1 MRTARLAPSLV
12 LATTLAACSSF
23 SVFSVNAVWDTQ
35 HDFSRLNTYDWAV
48 KQPETGPDLPYE
60 LIDSAVRSTVDDDL
74 SGKGFRRSDE
84 RPSFHVIYYVGA
96 EEVTAISD
104 AGYYGRGWGAYW
116 GYGWYGS
123 NGINVS
129 QYDESAITID
139 VISSD
144 PAIGLVWR
152 GIARPQVEP
161 GVSGERLESG
171 IREAVRKILE
181 DFPPPADG

>member
-12 LATTLAACSSF
+12 LATTLAACSS
-23 SVFSVNAVWDTQ
+23 FSVNAVWDTQ

-60 LIDSAVRSTVDDDL
+60 LIDSAVRSTVDDEL

-84 RPSFHVIYYVGA
+84 RPSFRVVYYVGTD
-96 EEVTAISD
+96 EVVGLTD

-129 QYDESAITID
+129 QYDEGVITID

-144 PAIGLVWR
+144 PAVGLVWR
-152 GIARPQVEP
+152 GIARAEIEP
-161 GVSGERLESG
+161 GASARRLETS
-171 IREAVRKILE
+171 IRDAVRKILE
-181 DFPPPADG
+181 DFPPPDDG

>member
-1 MRTARLAPSLV
+1 MRTPRLAPLLV
-12 LATTLAACSSF
+12 LATTLAACSSL
-23 SVFSVNAVWDTQ
+23 SIDAVWDTQ

-48 KQPETGPDLPYE
+48 KQAETGPDLPYE
-60 LIDSAVRSTVDDDL
+60 LIDRAVRSTVDDEL

-84 RPSFHVIYYVGA
+84 RPSFRVIYYVGTD
-96 EEVTAISD
+96 EVVAISD

-129 QYDESAITID
+129 QYDKSVITID

-144 PAIGLVWR
+144 PAVGLVWR
-152 GIARPQVEP
+152 GIARAQIEP
-161 GVSGERLESG
+161 GISADSLESG
-171 IREAVRKILE
+171 IRDAVRKILE